1 MHANIALCWLISYIL
16 FFGCLA
22 ASEITTVESLQFDFG
37 TIKAATNKFSEDNKI
52 GEGGFGKVYKVWNQ
66 NSILVVYFF
75 GST

>member
-1 MHANIALCWLISYIL
+1 MNPLIMYKLPPTHACKHCSLLINILHF

-52 GEGGFGKVYKVWNQ
+52 GEGGFGKVYKV
-66 NSILVVYFF
+66 
-75 GST
+75 